1 MGLTNNILQ
10 NLIGSIF
17 HRLPCG
23 GEGNFSGFKVINKNQ
38 GIGLV
43 NPNIGMGLIKLSQDI
58 Q

>member
-1 MGLTNNILQ
+1 M
-10 NLIGSIF
+10 IGSIF

-23 GEGNFSGFKVINKNQ
+23 GEGKGSRVKLINYNQ

-43 NPNIGMGLIKLSQDI
+43 NPNKGMGLIKLNQGMGKIKLSQDI